1 VHGIAVR
8 VRRPTGSRRE
18 FAGPD
23 AGASAEELR
32 CTYRPPPPWSAA
44 TSSTTAYMMTAETD
58 ENSREAWIGS
68 LDTVAALNSQIV
80 AAGH

>member
-1 VHGIAVR
+1 
-8 VRRPTGSRRE
+8 
-18 FAGPD
+18 
-23 AGASAEELR
+23 
-32 CTYRPPPPWSAA
+32 
-44 TSSTTAYMMTAETD
+44 MMTAETD